1 MFINLVEFP
10 PVTTGRDQE
19 FREWFDW
26 SNRIFARFP
35 GFISRRLLKAR
46 EETGGYWAI
55 VEHESEAS
63 FMAMHTSPERAEAW
77 AKVES
82 LLVGRPIPRFL
93 DVVVG
98 GAAVAV

>member
-1 MFINLVEFP
+1 MTKPRRRSTATADN
-10 PVTTGRDQE
+10 
-19 FREWFDW
+19 W
-26 SNRIFARFP
+26 SNRIYARFP
-35 GFISRRLLKAR
+35 GFISRSLLKAR

-55 VEHESEAS
+55 VEHQSEAS
-63 FMAMHTSPERAEAW
+63 FMAKHTSPERAEAW
-77 AKVES
+77 NDVES

>member
-10 PVTTGRDQE
+10 PIDAGRDE
-19 FREWFDW
+19 KFREWFEW
-26 SNRIFARFP
+26 SNRVYERFP

-46 EETGGYWAI
+46 DEAGGYWAI

-63 FMAMHTSPERAEAW
+63 FMAMHTSPERAEVW
-77 AKVES
+77 ARVEP
-82 LLVGRPIPRFL
+82 LLVGTPTPRFL

-98 GAAVAV
+98 SEAVAV